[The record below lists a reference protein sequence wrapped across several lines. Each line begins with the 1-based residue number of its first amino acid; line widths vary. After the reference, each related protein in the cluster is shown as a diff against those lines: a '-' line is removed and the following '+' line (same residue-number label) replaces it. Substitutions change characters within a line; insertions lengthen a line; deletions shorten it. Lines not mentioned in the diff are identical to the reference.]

1 MSLEQ
6 KKGPGLYNIS
16 VLLGRSF
23 SKLCNVNKI
32 MNVTKRKFKGL
43 LKRTVGIHGEK
54 LSDTALGTAKV
65 LKFFDGLMDSVN
77 GYPLCP
83 TAGKILRC
91 AVS

>member
-1 MSLEQ
+1 MPKLTESPVNRRLIRKMKVSHATQ
-6 KKGPGLYNIS
+6 VFSHTVAS
-16 VLLGRSF
+16 VIALMARTG
-23 SKLCNVNKI
+23 
-32 MNVTKRKFKGL
+32 
-43 LKRTVGIHGEK
+43 TVGIHGEK

-65 LKFFDGLMDSVN
+65 LKFFDDLMDSVN